1 MTDLEQYLEIYGD
14 ELRPL
19 SQRIGELL
27 AGQNPGVVTGVL
39 ADCCARFILGPSIHD
54 AFRSAALRRQE
65 REESDFGFSPW
76 PQEKPLTAFP
86 KHSNDT
92 RYGVRVVFAPQH
104 PRSG

>member
-39 ADCCARFILGPSIHD
+39 ADCCAGFILGPSIHD
-54 AFRSAALRRQE
+54 AFRAAALDVILTLLGEMIEAQHGGPLPVDDKNARRAILE
-65 REESDFGFSPW
+65 LALR
-76 PQEKPLTAFP
+76 
-86 KHSNDT
+86 
-92 RYGVRVVFAPQH
+92 
-104 PRSG
+104 PRKSR